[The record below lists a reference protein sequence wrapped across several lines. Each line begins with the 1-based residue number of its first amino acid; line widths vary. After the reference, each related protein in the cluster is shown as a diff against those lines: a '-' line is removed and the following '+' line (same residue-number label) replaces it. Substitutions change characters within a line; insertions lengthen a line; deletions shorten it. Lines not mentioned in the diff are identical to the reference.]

1 MTVAD
6 ISMTMDTKEK
16 KKKNTHSPIPISGD
30 ADDRMEEL
38 SYKGLAKGGRV

>member
-6 ISMTMDTKEK
+6 NSMRMNTKEK
-16 KKKNTHSPIPISGD
+16 KKKNTHTPIPISGD
-30 ADDRMEEL
+30 DDDRMEEI